1 MFNVCSAC
9 CPAYNIHPKYVE
21 AIKPQNIV
29 KLFCY
34 RPGKHYPQEKT
45 ITLSPKLLNLENLA
59 IEERINRKIPTPA
72 GVTDIPLGMGM
83 NEDLSSSFGRH
94 DANNDKSQTVKKI
107 FKPIMVR

>member
-1 MFNVCSAC
+1 MS
-9 CPAYNIHPKYVE
+9 YVLQYYTSSKMVFV
-21 AIKPQNIV
+21 I

-107 FKPIMVR
+107 FKPIMVRCLIRDFWE